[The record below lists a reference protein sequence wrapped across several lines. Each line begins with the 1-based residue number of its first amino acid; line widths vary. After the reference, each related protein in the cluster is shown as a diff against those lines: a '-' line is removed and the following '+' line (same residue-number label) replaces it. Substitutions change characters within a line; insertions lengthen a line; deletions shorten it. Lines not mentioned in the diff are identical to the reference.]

1 MNSSLA
7 KNGQLTQNT
16 VVTPELMRFRCG
28 FLEAAFSADALSFNR
43 PLILFPS
50 SMHWPEGFAT

>member
-1 MNSSLA
+1 MEISPA
-7 KNGQLTQNT
+7 NT

>member
-7 KNGQLTQNT
+7 KNGQLT
-16 VVTPELMRFRCG
+16 VTPELMRFRCG